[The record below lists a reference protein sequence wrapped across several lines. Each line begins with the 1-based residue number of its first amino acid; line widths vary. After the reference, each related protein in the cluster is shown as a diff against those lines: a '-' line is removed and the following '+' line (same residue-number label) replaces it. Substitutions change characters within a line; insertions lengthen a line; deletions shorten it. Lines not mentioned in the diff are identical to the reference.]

1 MPKPSPAAG
10 TDVTEYARS
19 LGYAG
24 GKAVIVRD
32 GLVTSHRNIEWSVF
46 CSRCRSGRYSA
57 APQASLACTR

>member
-24 GKAVIVRD
+24 TKAVIVRD

-46 CSRCRSGRYSA
+46 CSRCRAGRYST
-57 APQASLACTR
+57 APQLPIAVSR